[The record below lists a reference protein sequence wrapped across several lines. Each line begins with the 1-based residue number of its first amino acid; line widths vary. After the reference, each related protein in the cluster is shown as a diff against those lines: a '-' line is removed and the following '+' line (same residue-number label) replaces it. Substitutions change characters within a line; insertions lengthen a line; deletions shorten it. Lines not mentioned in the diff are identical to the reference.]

1 MGSGP
6 STSLRHVDTRREG
19 IRARCPRACD
29 IRSDGVVYS
38 VSGVVV
44 VFTVIQEDRLWN
56 DLIAAGVRAW
66 PHLELEY
73 LPCQKMPQLGT
84 TVRAQGIRTLE
95 VLWNF
100 VETVHVLHLLLSE
113 NVSEDAFPLIGASPV
128 PAWGSGNAPSPGY
141 PCLRRLGCHDAVAY
155 DSLP

>member
-1 MGSGP
+1 M
-6 STSLRHVDTRREG
+6 
-19 IRARCPRACD
+19 PRACD
-29 IRSDGVVYS
+29 IRSDGVGYS

-84 TVRAQGIRTLE
+84 TVRAQGIRTLDGM
-95 VLWNF
+95 WNF

-113 NVSEDAFPLIGASPV
+113 NASEEAFPLIGASPV
-128 PAWGSGNAPSPGY
+128 PAWGSDNAPSPGY